1 MKGIHARNSDDNLA
15 RVASLDALLLP
26 LLLVLAGLLSA
37 PNTATAQSTV
47 DVCRETNKVLRPLL
61 RERDEAERLS
71 DLKSNE
77 EEWRGVLAELRR
89 GIASGYVI
97 SRLDYFSARV
107 RVRAP
112 GYGASNNERLAFQKT
127 LKDFLEKAM
136 QEARDSD
143 KEELLDRLLKVR
155 DETALRVNRMYRL
168 KCSEVF
174 EREGEVNLSGTWIC
188 KAKCPA
194 GGEGKAASIAHNGE
208 ALIFTNEGGQ
218 SSAGRFTG
226 SKSVVARG
234 WGNLTGTIAN
244 EGRELQWANGTI
256 WVRQ

>member
-1 MKGIHARNSDDNLA
+1 MKGIDARNSNDNLA
-15 RVASLDALLLP
+15 RVASLNALLLP
-26 LLLVLAGLLSA
+26 LLLVLAALLSA
-37 PNTATAQSTV
+37 PGVAIAQSTV

-61 RERDEAERLS
+61 RELDEAERLS
-71 DLKSNE
+71 DVKSNE

-97 SRLDYFSARV
+97 SRLDEFSARV
-107 RVRAP
+107 RVRGP

-127 LKDFLEKAM
+127 LKDFLEKAI

-143 KEELLDRLLKVR
+143 EKELLDRLLKVR
-155 DETALRVNRMYRL
+155 DQTNLRENRMDNL

-174 EREGEVNLSGTWIC
+174 KREGEDNLSGTWIC

-208 ALIFTNEGGQ
+208 ALTFTNEGGQ

-226 SKSVVARG
+226 SKSVLATG

-244 EGRELQWANGTI
+244 DGKELRWDNGTT
-256 WVRQ
+256 WVRR